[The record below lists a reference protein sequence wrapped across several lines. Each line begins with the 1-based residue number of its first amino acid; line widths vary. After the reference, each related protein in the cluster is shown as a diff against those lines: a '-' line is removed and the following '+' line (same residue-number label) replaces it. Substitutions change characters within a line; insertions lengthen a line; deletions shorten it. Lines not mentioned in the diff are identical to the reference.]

1 VPSRLRFNESR
12 KEYRMAAEV
21 DRNAPSFQTVSREEM
36 VAALEKVLGS
46 KYFAHAPMKQK
57 FLRVISEFY
66 LNGRAPELNEYLI
79 GREVYSRDDSYDPAT
94 DPIVR
99 VGAHSVR
106 EKLEL
111 YYHKEGAND
120 KIRIEIPIGCYEP
133 IFAFHDPRLLTSKH
147 AGRLAERADLEE
159 RSLTSLTEV
168 PVYSSTST
176 AVWKRPVPLLGGGV
190 AVLLTAVLVL
200 LYVNYD
206 LRRERAIPRPT
217 DHASSGT
224 VWQPFLQSEQPT
236 LVVLSNPVVY
246 RLLNAGDREAVSK
259 NSVELPPEQ
268 AAQLTQAL
276 KDTFAVRNSPPNP
289 RLVLSLDTY
298 TGMGEAIG
306 VQRVTELLRAAG
318 KNILLKRSRTVSA
331 EDLKNHHV
339 ILLGSVWANEW
350 SGKLAVQDEF
360 SYTSQA
366 TIENHHPRQGEEKVY
381 RSKYDE
387 RTGLLL
393 EDYALVTVKPNISEG
408 NVVMVLAGLRSAGT
422 EAAAEYVTS
431 KTFLNE
437 LNERLSQMADSSGPP
452 KYYQALLKVGVEN
465 AIPTTI
471 SLLTIHE
478 LSGQKR

>member
-1 VPSRLRFNESR
+1 
-12 KEYRMAAEV
+12 MAAEV
-21 DRNAPSFQTVSREEM
+21 DRDISSFKAVAREEM
-36 VAALEKVLGS
+36 VEALERVLGS

-66 LNGRAPELNEYLI
+66 LSGRAAELNEYLI

-120 KIRIEIPIGCYEP
+120 RIRIEIPIGSYEP
-133 IFAFHDPRLLTSKH
+133 IFAFQDTRLKYAHQLGTI
-147 AGRLAERADLEE
+147 GGED
-159 RSLTSLTEV
+159 RSLTALTEV
-168 PVYSSTST
+168 LPDRSLTVS
-176 AVWKRPVPLLGGGV
+176 AVWKRPVPLLAGGV
-190 AVLLTAVLVL
+190 AILLTAVFVL
-200 LYVNYD
+200 LYMNLD
-206 LRRERAIPRPT
+206 LRKARAVSRTT
-217 DHASSGT
+217 DNASYGL
-224 VWQPFLQSEQPT
+224 VWQPFLQSEQST
-236 LVVLSNPVVY
+236 LLVLSNPVVY
-246 RLLNAGDREAVSK
+246 RLLNAGDRDAVSR
-259 NSVELPPEQ
+259 NSVGLPPEQ
-268 AAQLTQAL
+268 AAQLNQAL

-306 VQRVTELLRAAG
+306 VQRVTELLRSAG

-350 SGKLAVQDEF
+350 SGKLALQDEF

-366 TIENHHPRQGEEKVY
+366 TIENHHPLQGEERLY
-381 RSKYDE
+381 RSKFDE

-431 KTFLNE
+431 RTFLNE

>member
-1 VPSRLRFNESR
+1 
-12 KEYRMAAEV
+12 MAAEV
-21 DRNAPSFQTVSREEM
+21 DRNIPSFQTVTREEM
-36 VAALEKVLGS
+36 VEALEQVLGS

-66 LNGRAPELNEYLI
+66 LSGRAPELNEYLI

-120 KIRIEIPIGCYEP
+120 KIRIEIPIGSYEP
-133 IFAFHDPRLLTSKH
+133 IFACHDS
-147 AGRLAERADLEE
+147 
-159 RSLTSLTEV
+159 RSLDSKRPGPLPEPADADDGSSAGTSEV
-168 PVYSSTST
+168 PAYRARTTT
-176 AVWKRPVPLLGGGV
+176 AVWKRPVPLLAAGV
-190 AVLLTAVLVL
+190 AVLLAAVFVL
-200 LYVNYD
+200 LYLNFD
-206 LRRERAIPRPT
+206 LRREQQIPRPT
-217 DHASSGT
+217 DRASYGN
-224 VWQPFLQSEQPT
+224 VWQPFLRSEEPT
-236 LVVLSNPVVY
+236 LLVLSNPVVY

-259 NSVELPPEQ
+259 NSVGLPPEQ

-276 KDTFAVRNSPPNP
+276 KDTFAVRNGPPNP

-306 VQRVTELLRAAG
+306 VQRVTDLLRSAG

-350 SGKLAVQDEF
+350 SGKLAVLDEF

-366 TIENHHPRQGEEKVY
+366 TIENHHPLQGEEKVY
-381 RSKYDE
+381 RSRYDE

-437 LNERLSQMADSSGPP
+437 LNERLSQMADSNGPP

-478 LSGQKR
+478 LRGQKR

>member
-1 VPSRLRFNESR
+1 MS
-12 KEYRMAAEV
+12 AEV
-21 DRNAPSFQTVSREEM
+21 ERNVSSFPTVSREEM
-36 VAALEKVLGS
+36 VEALDRVLGS

-66 LNGRAPELNEYLI
+66 LSGRAPELNEYLI

-120 KIRIEIPIGCYEP
+120 RIRIEIPVGSYEP
-133 IFAFHDPRLLTSKH
+133 IFACNDPRLKH
-147 AGRLAERADLEE
+147 AQTPGAAGGGED
-159 RSLTSLTEV
+159 RSLTSLTEAAADPSRTV
-168 PVYSSTST
+168 TG
-176 AVWKRPVPLLGGGV
+176 VWKRPVPLLAGGV
-190 AVLLTAVLVL
+190 AILLVAVFVL
-200 LYVNYD
+200 LYLNLN
-206 LRRERAIPRPT
+206 LREARALARTT
-217 DHASSGT
+217 DNASYGH

-236 LVVLSNPVVY
+236 LLVLSNPVVY
-246 RLLNAGDREAVSK
+246 RLLNAGDRDAVSK
-259 NSVELPPEQ
+259 NSVGLPPEQ
-268 AAQLTQAL
+268 AAQLNQAL
-276 KDTFAVRNSPPNP
+276 KDTFAVRNSPANP

-306 VQRVTELLRAAG
+306 VQRVTELLRSAG

-350 SGKLAVQDEF
+350 SGKLALQDEF

-366 TIENHHPRQGEEKVY
+366 TIENLHPRQGEERVY
-381 RSKYDE
+381 RSKFDE

-431 KTFLNE
+431 RTFLNE
-437 LNERLSQMADSSGPP
+437 LNERLGQIADSGGPP

>member
-1 VPSRLRFNESR
+1 
-12 KEYRMAAEV
+12 MAAEV
-21 DRNAPSFQTVSREEM
+21 DRQIPSCQTVSREEM
-36 VAALEKVLGS
+36 VEALEHVLGS

-57 FLRVISEFY
+57 FLRVVSEFY
-66 LNGRAPELNEYLI
+66 LSGRAPELNEYLI

-106 EKLEL
+106 DKLEL

-120 KIRIEIPIGCYEP
+120 KIRIEIPIGSYEP
-133 IFAFHDPRLLTSKH
+133 TFASYGPRLSESKRLEQLTEP
-147 AGRLAERADLEE
+147 AV
-159 RSLTSLTEV
+159 RSLDVAPSNPSDYRSRT
-168 PVYSSTST
+168 P
-176 AVWKRPVPLLGGGV
+176 AIWKRPVPVLAAASAILLG
-190 AVLLTAVLVL
+190 AVSVL
-200 LYVNYD
+200 LYMNFE
-206 LRRERAIPRPT
+206 LRKERGIPRPA
-217 DHASSGT
+217 DNASYGN
-224 VWQPFLQSEQPT
+224 VWQPFLRSEQPT
-236 LVVLSNPVVY
+236 LLVLSNPVVY
-246 RLLNAGDREAVSK
+246 RLLNAGDGEAVTR

-268 AAQLTQAL
+268 AATLTKAL
-276 KDTFAVRNSPPNP
+276 KDYFAVRSSPPNP

-306 VQRVTELLRAAG
+306 VQRVTELLRTAG
-318 KNILLKRSRTVSA
+318 KNILLKRSRTISA
-331 EDLKNHHV
+331 EDLKNHQV

-350 SGKLAVQDEF
+350 SGKLALQDEF

-366 TIENHHPRQGEEKVY
+366 TIDNQHPLPGEEKTY
-381 RSKYDE
+381 SSRFDE
-387 RTGLLL
+387 RTGLLI

-437 LNERLSQMADSSGPP
+437 LNERLSQMGNSNGPP

-471 SLLTIHE
+471 SLLAVHE
-478 LSGQKR
+478 LRGQKP

>member
-1 VPSRLRFNESR
+1 
-12 KEYRMAAEV
+12 MAAAEV
-21 DRNAPSFQTVSREEM
+21 DRKGPSFQTITREEM
-36 VAALEKVLGS
+36 VEALEQVLGS
-46 KYFAHAPMKQK
+46 KYFAHAPMKQR

-66 LNGRAPELNEYLI
+66 LSGRAPELNEYLI

-120 KIRIEIPIGCYEP
+120 KVRIEIPIGSYEP
-133 IFAFHDPRLLTSKH
+133 TFACHDSSLLGSKRPGLH
-147 AGRLAERADLEE
+147 GEPDGPQDISLAGISEASEHLLPHIGP
-159 RSLTSLTEV
+159 T
-168 PVYSSTST
+168 
-176 AVWKRPVPLLGGGV
+176 VWRRPVPLLATGV
-190 AVLLTAVLVL
+190 ALLLAAVLIL
-200 LYVNYD
+200 LYLNFD
-206 LRRERAIPRPT
+206 LRKERANSRPAE
-217 DHASSGT
+217 HASYGT
-224 VWQPFLQSEQPT
+224 VWQPFLKSDQST
-236 LVVLSNPVVY
+236 LLVLSNPVVY
-246 RLLNAGDREAVSK
+246 RLLNAGDSEVVTR
-259 NSVELPPEQ
+259 NSVELRPEQ
-268 AAQLTQAL
+268 AATLTRAL
-276 KDTFAVRNSPPNP
+276 RDYFAVRNSPPNP

-306 VQRVTELLRAAG
+306 VQRVTELLRTAG

-331 EDLKNHHV
+331 EDLKNHQV

-366 TIENHHPRQGEEKVY
+366 TIENRQPRPGEEKTY
-381 RSKYDE
+381 SSRFDE

-422 EAAAEYVTS
+422 EAAAEYVTG

-437 LNERLSQMADSSGPP
+437 LNERLNQMADSDGPP

-471 SLLTIHE
+471 SLLTVHE
-478 LSGQKR
+478 LHVQKR

>member
-1 VPSRLRFNESR
+1 
-12 KEYRMAAEV
+12 MAAEV
-21 DRNAPSFQTVSREEM
+21 DRNTSFPTVTREEM
-36 VAALEKVLGS
+36 VEALERVLCS
-46 KYFAHAPMKQK
+46 KYFVHAPMKQK
-57 FLRVISEFY
+57 FLRVISDFY
-66 LNGRAPELNEYLI
+66 LSGRAPELNEYLI

-120 KIRIEIPIGCYEP
+120 RIRIEIPIGSYEP
-133 IFAFHDPRLLTSKH
+133 IFACHDPRLKH
-147 AGRLAERADLEE
+147 IQPLGAGSSEE
-159 RSLTSLTEV
+159 RSLTPLQEVGEDRSRTLT
-168 PVYSSTST
+168 P
-176 AVWKRPVPLLGGGV
+176 AWKRPVPLLSGGV
-190 AVLLTAVLVL
+190 AILLVAVFVL
-200 LYVNYD
+200 LYLNLD
-206 LRRERAIPRPT
+206 LRKSRVIAPST
-217 DHASSGT
+217 DNASFGH
-224 VWQPFLQSEQPT
+224 VWQPFLQSEQPI
-236 LVVLSNPVVY
+236 LLVLSNPVVY
-246 RLLNAGDREAVSK
+246 RLLNAGDRDAVSR
-259 NSVELPPEQ
+259 NSVGLPPEQ
-268 AAQLTQAL
+268 AAQLNQAL

-306 VQRVTELLRAAG
+306 VQRVTELLRSAG
-318 KNILLKRSRTVSA
+318 KNILLKRSRTISA

-350 SGKLAVQDEF
+350 SGKLALQDEF

-366 TIENHHPRQGEEKVY
+366 TIENHHPLQGEERVY
-381 RSKYDE
+381 RSRFDE

-393 EDYALVTVKPNISEG
+393 EDYALVTVKSNISEG

-431 KTFLNE
+431 KAFLNE
-437 LNERLSQMADSSGPP
+437 LNDRLSQMADSNGPP
-452 KYYQALLKVGVEN
+452 KYYQALLRVGVEN

-471 SLLTIHE
+471 TLLTIHE

>member
-1 VPSRLRFNESR
+1 
-12 KEYRMAAEV
+12 MAAEV
-21 DRNAPSFQTVSREEM
+21 DRNVSSFPTVSREEM
-36 VAALEKVLGS
+36 VEALDRVLGS

-66 LNGRAPELNEYLI
+66 LSGRAPELNEYLI

-120 KIRIEIPIGCYEP
+120 RIRIEIPIGSYEP
-133 IFAFHDPRLLTSKH
+133 TFACNDPRLKEPQPVGVDS
-147 AGRLAERADLEE
+147 GEQD
-159 RSLTSLTEV
+159 RSSAALTEV
-168 PVYSSTST
+168 PGDRSRSLTLL
-176 AVWKRPVPLLGGGV
+176 WKRPIPLLTGGV
-190 AVLLTAVLVL
+190 AILLAAVFVL
-200 LYVNYD
+200 LYMNLD
-206 LRRERAIPRPT
+206 LRKAQAMNQPP
-217 DHASSGT
+217 DHAGYGL
-224 VWQPFLQSEQPT
+224 VWQPFLESEQPT
-236 LVVLSNPVVY
+236 LLVLSNPVVY

-259 NSVELPPEQ
+259 NSVGLPPEQ

-306 VQRVTELLRAAG
+306 VQRVTELLRTAG

-350 SGKLAVQDEF
+350 SGKLALQDEF

-366 TIENHHPRQGEEKVY
+366 SIENHHPLPGEERVY
-381 RSKYDE
+381 RSRFDE

-437 LNERLSQMADSSGPP
+437 LNERLGQMADSSGPP

>member
-1 VPSRLRFNESR
+1 MS
-12 KEYRMAAEV
+12 AEV
-21 DRNAPSFQTVSREEM
+21 DRNVSSFQTVTREEM
-36 VAALEKVLGS
+36 VEALDRVLGS

-66 LNGRAPELNEYLI
+66 LSGRAPELNEYLI

-120 KIRIEIPIGCYEP
+120 RIRIEIPIGSYEP
-133 IFAFHDPRLLTSKH
+133 TFACQDPRSKQSQTVGAIAAEADRGLTALTDAPREHS
-147 AGRLAERADLEE
+147 
-159 RSLTSLTEV
+159 RSI
-168 PVYSSTST
+168 PI
-176 AVWKRPVPLLGGGV
+176 VWKRPVPLLTAGV
-190 AVLLTAVLVL
+190 AILLAAVVVL
-200 LYVNYD
+200 LYMNLE
-206 LRRERAIPRPT
+206 LRKVRATNGPT
-217 DHASSGT
+217 DLTGYGH
-224 VWQPFLQSEQPT
+224 VWQPFLKGEQPT
-236 LVVLSNPVVY
+236 LLVLSNPVVY
-246 RLLNAGDREAVSK
+246 RLLNAGDRDAVSR
-259 NSVELPPEQ
+259 NSVGLPPEQ
-268 AAQLTQAL
+268 AAQLNQAL

-306 VQRVTELLRAAG
+306 VQRVTELLRSAG

-350 SGKLAVQDEF
+350 SGKLALQDEF

-366 TIENHHPRQGEEKVY
+366 SIENHHPLQGEERVY
-381 RSKYDE
+381 RSRFDE

-437 LNERLSQMADSSGPP
+437 LNERLGQMADSSGPP